1 MATSCT
7 QWHSWTR
14 RWLVSTFQKDS
25 VSSSWIHPWPPLI
38 WRTFRYYG
46 FLLFAELVS
55 DLGHKPEI
63 ASVPSLDA
71 FDLAHYAVYS
81 SSSDLQKLV
90 ILNLDYTNGT
100 SPRTYKTFDVS
111 SKFGQHVTVK
121 RLTGSTA
128 IATEGLTWAGQTVD
142 ENGNLSGTKFVEAVT
157 NGVVSIGS
165 SEAVI
170 IEKAR

>member
-1 MATSCT
+1 
-7 QWHSWTR
+7 
-14 RWLVSTFQKDS
+14 VSTLQKILFRFLNPS
-25 VSSSWIHPWPPLI
+25 LVILI
-38 WRTFRYYG
+38 WGIFRYYG

-55 DLGHKPEI
+55 DVGHKPQI
-63 ASVPSLDA
+63 AAIPSLDA

-90 ILNLDYTNGT
+90 ILNLDYVNGT

-111 SKFGQHVTVK
+111 SEFGDNITVK
-121 RLTGSTA
+121 RLTGSTS
-128 IATEGLTWAGQTVD
+128 IATDGLTWVGQNVD
-142 ENGNLSGTKFVEAVT
+142 GNGNLSGTNVVEKVT

-170 IEKAR
+170 IERAR